1 MLRPGQVVALCV
13 IALLTV
19 GVVMVNS
26 AGMTVLAEGVSPKAL
41 LLSRATIY
49 MALAVA
55 AMFAASRLPVRRLAG
70 YFGEPDHALAHPG
83 VPLFS
88 GLSFLISPAVLFVV
102 LLALVYAPV
111 IGKEVNGANRWIRL
125 PVPGLGDALSVQ
137 PSEIVKWGM
146 IGAIAWYCCRRAPVL
161 PQFWR
166 GLFPALVFTGAM
178 AVFIVVEDLGTGVL
192 VVAGSCVILLAAG
205 ARFWH
210 FMMFV
215 PLGLAG
221 LGLAIFKSPYRV
233 QRVLAFLD
241 PYADPEKSGYHMIQ
255 SMSAV
260 AGGEVFGRGLGHGQ
274 QKFGYLPED
283 ETDFLFAI
291 VCEELGVAGA
301 AAVIGV
307 LLLLIW
313 TGLGIVKRE
322 RDSFLRLM
330 GLGII
335 ATVGIQAIINLAV
348 VTGMAPTKGIALPLV
363 SRGGSGWIL
372 TAFSLGLLWAIDRT
386 QSRSLLVGDGEPAIE
401 TPGAP
406 PSPVA

>member
-70 YFGEPDHALAHPG
+70 YFGEPDHALARPG

-192 VVAGSCVILLAAG
+192 VVAGSCVVLLAAG

-386 QSRSLLVGDGEPAIE
+386 QSRSLLVGDEEGVIE

>member
-26 AGMTVLAEGVSPKAL
+26 AGMTVLAEGVSPRAL
-41 LLSRATIY
+41 LLSRSTIY

-55 AMFAASRLPVRRLAG
+55 AMLVASRLPVRRLAA
-70 YFGEPDHALAHPG
+70 YFGEPDHGLTRPG
-83 VPLFS
+83 APLFS
-88 GLSFLISPAVLFVV
+88 GLSFLVSPLVLFVV

-111 IGKEVNGANRWIRL
+111 IGKEVNGAHRWIRL
-125 PVPGLGDALSVQ
+125 PIPGLGDALSVQ
-137 PSEIVKWGM
+137 PSEIVKWAM
-146 IGAIAWYCCRRAPVL
+146 IGAVAWYCCRRAAVL
-161 PQFWR
+161 HQFWR
-166 GLFPALVFTGAM
+166 GLVPGLVFAG
-178 AVFIVVEDLGTGVL
+178 VVSCFIVIADLGTGALVL
-192 VVAGSCVILLAAG
+192 ASSCVILLAAG

-210 FMMFV
+210 FATFV

-221 LGLAIFKSPYRV
+221 LAIAIVNSPYRV
-233 QRVLAFLD
+233 QRVLAFKN
-241 PYADPEKSGYHMIQ
+241 PYADPEGSGYHMIQ

-335 ATVGIQAIINLAV
+335 ATLGIQAIINLAV

-386 QSRSLLVGDGEPAIE
+386 QSRSLLVGDDEPALE

-406 PSPVA
+406 PAPAA

>member
-70 YFGEPDHALAHPG
+70 YFGEPDHALARPG

-307 LLLLIW
+307 MLLLIW

-386 QSRSLLVGDGEPAIE
+386 QSRSLLVGDEEGVIE

>member
-26 AGMTVLAEGVSPKAL
+26 AGMTVLAEGVSPRAL

-49 MALAVA
+49 MVLAVA
-55 AMFAASRLPVRRLAG
+55 AMFAASRLPLRRLAG
-70 YFGEPDHALAHPG
+70 YFGEPDPALARPG
-83 VPLFS
+83 APLFS

-102 LLALVYAPV
+102 LLGLVYAPV

-161 PQFWR
+161 SQFWR
-166 GLFPALVFTGAM
+166 GLFPALAFTGAM
-178 AVFIVVEDLGTGVL
+178 AIFIVVEDLGTGVL

-233 QRVLAFLD
+233 QRVLAFMN
-241 PYADPEKSGYHMIQ
+241 PYGDAEGSGYHMIQ
-255 SMSAV
+255 SMAAV

-386 QSRSLLVGDGEPAIE
+386 QSRSLLAGDEEGVIE
-401 TPGAP
+401 TPSVP
-406 PSPVA
+406 PTPAA

>member
-70 YFGEPDHALAHPG
+70 YFGEPDHALARPG